1 MEYKDEVSPQSYQS
15 LDEPSPPPPH
25 NGRSHALLSSPSL
38 VSVPTSPSRR
48 SSRSTSARKSAGLH
62 PAFSAPLPSSSSPVS
77 SSSLPFSV
85 LTSAPPSS
93 SSIVIRECAELLS
106 TGSTSDVYH
115 AASVYIHDGLS
126 LRAIHHGLS
135 PQALKL
141 YMFRQ
146 RLAWYLLMR
155 VLCIVQLCLVL
166 VEPPSSFSFRITK
179 LESALI
185 EFFILLIFSFDTY
198 LSYRALTRAGFIR
211 SRFRQL
217 KVLCLAVCLID
228 SVWTFASPLRP
239 FRLCRLLRV
248 FFLTERSGRLRR
260 VLKSLLRA
268 APVIGNVLFLLALH
282 VLTFGFV
289 GWMLFAHLERADPSG
304 FGCRIR
310 DGEAGG
316 VAGTEK
322 CYFQD
327 LNSAFISLFILLTN
341 ANFPDIMMPSYRTYR
356 PSFLFF
362 AMFLLIGLYLLMQLV
377 LAVIFHT
384 FKNHTVR
391 DVNYYAQRAD
401 RAFRAAFYLLGSIEA
416 RTGLMHLNSWLHV
429 MRECRPDVTEAQSKL
444 IFRAV
449 QDGSEAE
456 AANKVAREKDG
467 KSSPSDRR
475 QSENAD
481 REVDGRRRS
490 SVAVVRGPAE
500 DEAHSINYT
509 QFKDICHLIHV
520 RFFPMDDEDT
530 RYEPA
535 DSLAS
540 PSALP
545 HHARSSPAKNNTSGA
560 EEGEEK
566 EREARSM
573 KESRESNS
581 SQEGGDDSLRTL
593 NNSILL
599 PPSVSPTRDA
609 NILLAPPL
617 GDTSLLE
624 EVDASDDEA
633 NQPAAEVTEED
644 EEDLD
649 GSLHLSRFT
658 CPSFMLPM
666 VAWLSTRSQGI
677 LTRKTLDLV
686 VDVLCVIFVVLTI
699 VQAELVH
706 IEGTGQTTNQTDAD
720 SVTFLTVLQS
730 LLMAIFIVELSAKLV
745 LMRWTYFRSAFRT
758 IDLYLMLLSLLGQS
772 LWWAN
777 TMIIVSFY
785 LRPLRVLRLGRVL
798 RRLKAILNTLLL
810 MLPALTPLLTLQA
823 LVFYVFAIL
832 GMNFFQDKLTP
843 ATVPESTGLEYALNN
858 YYANNFDDVLR
869 SYVTLFE
876 LLIGNNWYYVM
887 DACVHVT
894 SSWAMVYFILFYSV
908 SVLVVMNVLTA
919 FILEAFL
926 MQQQRDEQ
934 INERRKQHKRRMQDR
949 ERRREEARM
958 LGEVGRVEDEEL
970 ELDEAKELAARE
982 DSLLPK
988 HFRRL
993 EGMSERE
1000 LHQHVEMKA
1009 ATGMGAVL
1017 LKMYRMSVHESEE

>member
-1 MEYKDEVSPQSYQS
+1 MEYKDDGSHSYHT
-15 LDEPSPPPPH
+15 LDNTTPPPAH

-38 VSVPTSPSRR
+38 VSVPTSPSRLSPQPA
-48 SSRSTSARKSAGLH
+48 SSRRKSGLH
-62 PAFSAPLPSSSSPVS
+62 PAFSAPLPTSSPTS
-77 SSSLPFSV
+77 SKLPSPSSALPFSA

-135 PQALKL
+135 PAALKL

-146 RLAWYLLMR
+146 RWAWYLLMR
-155 VLCIVQLCLVL
+155 VLCIVQLGLVL
-166 VEPPSSFSFRITK
+166 IEPPSSFAFRLTK
-179 LESALI
+179 LQSAFI
-185 EFFILLIFSFDTY
+185 EFFILLIFAFDTY
-198 LSYRALTRAGFIR
+198 LSYKALTRAGFIR

-217 KVLCLAVCLID
+217 KVVCLALCLID
-228 SVWTFASPLRP
+228 SIWTFASPLRP

-282 VLTFGFV
+282 VLTFGFL
-289 GWMLFAHLERADPSG
+289 GWMLFARVERADPSG
-304 FGCRIR
+304 FGCRVM
-310 DGEAGG
+310 DGEADG

-341 ANFPDIMMPSYRTYR
+341 ANFPDIMMPAYRTYR
-356 PSFLFF
+356 PAFLFF
-362 AMFLLIGLYLLMQLV
+362 ALFLLIGLYLLMQLV

-416 RTGLMHLNSWLHV
+416 RTGLMHLNSWMHV
-429 MRECRPDVTEAQSKL
+429 MRQCRPDVTEAQART

-449 QDGSEAE
+449 KEGAEAE
-456 AANKVAREKDG
+456 QARKAETNNERGIQKSVAGE
-467 KSSPSDRR
+467 
-475 QSENAD
+475 SESTDTQMDSA
-481 REVDGRRRS
+481 RRS
-490 SVAVVRGPAE
+490 ITAAARGSAE
-500 DEAHSINYT
+500 DEAHSINYA

-520 RFFPMDDEDT
+520 RFSPLEDEDT
-530 RYEPA
+530 RYQSP
-535 DSLAS
+535 DRLAS

-545 HHARSSPAKNNTSGA
+545 HHRQSPPSNTVGHTKDSSDET
-560 EEGEEK
+560 EEK
-566 EREARSM
+566 ERGAGGGTLE
-573 KESRESNS
+573 ESSESVI
-581 SQEGGDDSLRTL
+581 SQESANDSMRTL
-593 NNSILL
+593 SSSILL
-599 PPSVSPTRDA
+599 PPSSSTTRDA
-609 NILLAPPL
+609 RVPLAPPL

-624 EVDASDDEA
+624 EVDGSDDEA
-633 NQPAAEVTEED
+633 DRPAAETAEEAEEED
-644 EEDLD
+644 E
-649 GSLHLSRFT
+649 SSMQLSRFT
-658 CPSFMLPM
+658 CPSFMQPAL
-666 VAWLSTRSQGI
+666 VWLSSRSQGI

-686 VDVLCVIFVVLTI
+686 VDVVCVIFVVLTI

-706 IEGTGQTTNQTDAD
+706 IEGSGQTLNQADAD

-730 LLMAIFIVELSAKLV
+730 LLMAAFIVELSAKLW

-758 IDLYLMLLSLLGQS
+758 IDLYLLLLSLLGQS

-777 TMIIVSFY
+777 TMIIPSFY

-810 MLPALTPLLTLQA
+810 MLPALTPLLTLQV

-832 GMNFFQDKLTP
+832 GMNFFKDKLTP
-843 ATVPESTGLEYALNN
+843 LTVPLETGLEYAINN

-876 LLIGNNWYYVM
+876 LLIGNNCQQAVPHTQRPTPCCSFTHDVTHPTLHLLHM
-887 DACVHVT
+887 CVSGYTHTHTHTPDLARYTPPHVR
-894 SSWAMVYFILFYSV
+894 VIC
-908 SVLVVMNVLTA
+908 
-919 FILEAFL
+919 
-926 MQQQRDEQ
+926 
-934 INERRKQHKRRMQDR
+934 
-949 ERRREEARM
+949 
-958 LGEVGRVEDEEL
+958 VG
-970 ELDEAKELAARE
+970 
-982 DSLLPK
+982 SI
-988 HFRRL
+988 
-993 EGMSERE
+993 
-1000 LHQHVEMKA
+1000 
-1009 ATGMGAVL
+1009 
-1017 LKMYRMSVHESEE
+1017 

>member
-1 MEYKDEVSPQSYQS
+1 MEYKDDGSLQSYQT
-15 LDEPSPPPPH
+15 LDDSAPSTAH
-25 NGRSHALLSSPSL
+25 NGRSYPSLLESPSF

-48 SSRSTSARKSAGLH
+48 TSHSASTNAKPTGLH
-62 PAFSAPLPSSSSPVS
+62 PAFSAALPTSSSPGGRLPAS
-77 SSSLPFSV
+77 TSPRPFSA

-93 SSIVIRECAELLS
+93 SSIVIRECADLLS

-135 PQALKL
+135 PHALKL

-146 RLAWYLLMR
+146 RWAWYLLMR

-166 VEPPSSFSFRITK
+166 IEPPSSFSSFERSK
-179 LESALI
+179 LESAVI
-185 EFFILLIFSFDTY
+185 EFFILLVFAFDTY
-198 LSYRALTRAGFIR
+198 LSYQALTRAGFIR

-217 KVLCLAVCLID
+217 KVLCLAICLID

-239 FRLCRLLRV
+239 FRLCRLFRV

-289 GWMLFAHLERADPSG
+289 GWMLFAHLERNDPSG
-304 FGCRIR
+304 YACRER
-310 DGEAGG
+310 DGEESG
-316 VAGTEK
+316 VEGTEK

-362 AMFLLIGLYLLMQLV
+362 ALFLLIGLYLLMQLV

-401 RAFRAAFYLLGSIEA
+401 RAFRAAFYLLGAIEA

-429 MRECRPDVTEAQSKL
+429 MRESRPDVTEQQAKL
-444 IFRAV
+444 IFKAV
-449 QDGSEAE
+449 KEGTEEEASRE
-456 AANKVAREKDG
+456 ADKGTTD
-467 KSSPSDRR
+467 KS
-475 QSENAD
+475 
-481 REVDGRRRS
+481 DGRQPQRADKEGAMSARS
-490 SVAVVRGPAE
+490 SATVRRGAAE
-500 DEAHSINYT
+500 DEAHSINYS

-520 RFFPMDDEDT
+520 RFLPIDDEDT
-530 RYEPA
+530 RYQPSA

-540 PSALP
+540 PSSLP
-545 HHARSSPAKNNTSGA
+545 HHARSTPATRDGHSGGK
-560 EEGEEK
+560 EREEK
-566 EREARSM
+566 ERVADS
-573 KESRESNS
+573 ESADESS
-581 SQEGGDDSLRTL
+581 TGGSQEERVSESTATTSS
-593 NNSILL
+593 SILL
-599 PPSVSPTRDA
+599 PAPSSPGRDA
-609 NILLAPPL
+609 IIPLAPPL

-633 NQPAAEVTEED
+633 DEPAAEAAEEEED
-644 EEDLD
+644 NDS
-649 GSLHLSRFT
+649 SLHLSRFT
-658 CPSFMLPM
+658 CPSFLLPAL
-666 VAWLSTRSQGI
+666 AWLSARSQGI

-706 IEGTGQTTNQTDAD
+706 IEGSGQTKNQTDAD

-730 LLMAIFIVELSAKLV
+730 LLMAVFIVELTAKLV

-758 IDLYLMLLSLLGQS
+758 IDLYLLLLSLLGQC
-772 LWWAN
+772 LWWGN
-777 TMIIVSFY
+777 TMIIPSFY
-785 LRPLRVLRLGRVL
+785 LRPLRVLRMGRVL

-832 GMNFFQDKLTP
+832 GMNFFQDKLNER
-843 ATVPESTGLEYALNN
+843 TVPKWTGLEYATND
-858 YYANNFDDVLR
+858 YYANTFDDVLR

-876 LLIGNNWYYVM
+876 LLIGNNWSALPHSHTRRTWLALPSF
-887 DACVHVT
+887 DWLTCWIACVRACV
-894 SSWAMVYFILFYSV
+894 VC
-908 SVLVVMNVLTA
+908 VLSGTM
-919 FILEAFL
+919 
-926 MQQQRDEQ
+926 
-934 INERRKQHKRRMQDR
+934 
-949 ERRREEARM
+949 
-958 LGEVGRVEDEEL
+958 
-970 ELDEAKELAARE
+970 
-982 DSLLPK
+982 
-988 HFRRL
+988 
-993 EGMSERE
+993 
-1000 LHQHVEMKA
+1000 
-1009 ATGMGAVL
+1009 
-1017 LKMYRMSVHESEE
+1017 